1 MTKRDEATWEAVMMI
16 DGASRRVRCVG
27 TRRPDEEGRHVYGF
41 AVRDADTGEDLT
53 EYDRTPW
60 SSLERWIDELLAKSA
75 A

>member
-1 MTKRDEATWEAVMMI
+1 MANKDEAMWESRIMI
-16 DGASRRVRCVG
+16 DGVSRRVCCVG

-41 AVRDADTGEDLT
+41 GVRDADSGEDLT

-60 SSLERWIDELLAKSA
+60 SSLERWIDELLAQSA